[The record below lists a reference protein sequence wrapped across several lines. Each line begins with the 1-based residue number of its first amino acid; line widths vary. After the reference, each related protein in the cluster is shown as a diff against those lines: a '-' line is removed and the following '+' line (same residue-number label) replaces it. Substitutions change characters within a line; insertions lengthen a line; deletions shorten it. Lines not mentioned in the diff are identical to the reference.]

1 MQILQSYFN
10 PDKYQ
15 YLCNISV
22 PVEIHV
28 LELFFMEID
37 VWQMHCVT
45 GEWNIPSNAF
55 VANRSTQK

>member
-1 MQILQSYFN
+1 MQILQSYFI
-10 PDKYQ
+10 PDMYQ

-37 VWQMHCVT
+37 V
-45 GEWNIPSNAF
+45 
-55 VANRSTQK
+55 